1 MLYPYNTKLEK
12 QLYKVLSGDKTPYGG
27 NMKIHFIGIGGIGL
41 SALAKFLVNDGHKIS
56 GSDIKQTEITNDLAT
71 NFDAKIT
78 IPHYA
83 DAVEGV
89 DRVIYSAAV
98 RPNNPE
104 YQRAKELG
112 IELLSRKESLKSIL
126 GEKEVYAVGGAH
138 GKSTTSAMLSSIIP
152 ESNALIGAISKEF
165 GSNVRNYPNN
175 KVVFE
180 ADESDESFL
189 NSNPYLAIVTN
200 VEPEHMEYY
209 EYDEERFYNAYRNF
223 LNLAKIRVINAEDEF
238 LSSLD
243 MESIKLYPSKDIKNI
258 EFVLVNGEPHTRF
271 ELLELGSFEVFGFG
285 NHIALDASLAILAAL
300 ELGED
305 LEEIRGHLLNYKGIK
320 KRFDIVQNKENCVV
334 IDDYGHHPTEIKVTM
349 ESLQAYKKLRG
360 FTKLNVIWQPHKYS
374 RTIDNLQAFVECFE
388 GVDEL
393 VILPIWAAGELEV
406 EIDFKGAFSRYK
418 LFMADRVTKEDGIV
432 KVIKDGHMICEY
444 KEGLVTAFG
453 AGDITYQIRGL

>member
-1 MLYPYNTKLEK
+1 
-12 QLYKVLSGDKTPYGG
+12 
-27 NMKIHFIGIGGIGL
+27 MKIHFIGIGGIGL
-41 SALAKFLVNDGHKIS
+41 SALAKFLFNDGHKLS
-56 GSDIKQTEITNDLAT
+56 GSDIKQSEITNDLAT

-78 IPHYA
+78 IPHHA

-104 YQRAKELG
+104 YQKAKALG

-138 GKSTTSAMLSSIIP
+138 GKSTTSAMLASILP
-152 ESNALIGAISKEF
+152 QSNALIGAISKEF

-209 EYDEERFYNAYRNF
+209 EYDEGRFYNAYRNF
-223 LNLAKIRVINAEDEF
+223 LSLADIRVINAEDTF

-243 MESIKLYPSKDIKNI
+243 MDSSKLYPSQDIRNI
-258 EFVLVNGEPHTRF
+258 EFVLVNGKPYTKF
-271 ELLELGSFEVFGFG
+271 DLSDLGTFEVFGFG
-285 NHIALDASLAILAAL
+285 NHIALDAALAIMGAL
-300 ELGED
+300 ELGEK
-305 LEEIRGHLLNYKGIK
+305 LEDIRTNLLNYKGIK
-320 KRFDIVQNKENCVV
+320 KRFDIVQNHEECVV
-334 IDDYGHHPTEIKVTM
+334 IDDYGHHPTEIKVTIA
-349 ESLQAYKKLRG
+349 SLQAYKNLRG
-360 FTKLNVIWQPHKYS
+360 FSKLNVIWQPHKYS
-374 RTIDNLQAFVECFE
+374 RTMDNLQGFIECFK

-393 VILPIWAAGELEV
+393 VILPIWAAGELKV
-406 EIDFKGAFSRYK
+406 DIDLKGAFSRYK
-418 LFMADRVTKEDGIV
+418 LHMADSVTKEDGVV
-432 KVIKDGHMICEY
+432 KVFKDGHVIQEY
-444 KEGLVTAFG
+444 GDGLVAAFG
-453 AGDITYQIRGL
+453 AGDITYQIRGEA

>member
-1 MLYPYNTKLEK
+1 
-12 QLYKVLSGDKTPYGG
+12 
-27 NMKIHFIGIGGIGL
+27 MKIHFIGIGGIGL

-78 IPHYA
+78 IPHHA

-89 DRVIYSAAV
+89 ERVIYSAAV
-98 RPNNPE
+98 RPTNAE
-104 YQRAKELG
+104 YMRAKELG
-112 IELLSRKESLKSIL
+112 IELLSRKESLKGIL

-138 GKSTTSAMLSSIIP
+138 GKSTTSAMLASIIP

-209 EYDEERFYNAYRNF
+209 GYDEERFYNAYKNF
-223 LNLAKIRVINAEDEF
+223 VSLAKVRVFNAEDDF
-238 LSSLD
+238 LASLE
-243 MESIKLYPSKDIKNI
+243 MESIKLYPSKDIANI
-258 EFVLVNGEPHTRF
+258 AFVLVNGEPHTKF
-271 ELLELGSFEVFGFG
+271 DLLDLGAFEVFGFG
-285 NHIALDASLAILAAL
+285 NHIALDAALAILAAL

-305 LEEIRGHLLNYKGIK
+305 LEDIRTNLLNYKGIK
-320 KRFDIVQNKENCVV
+320 KRFDIVQNREESVV

-349 ESLQAYKKLRG
+349 ESLQAYKDLRD
-360 FTKLNVIWQPHKYS
+360 FNTLNVIWQPHKYS
-374 RTIDNLQAFVECFE
+374 RTMDNLQAFVECFD

-406 EIDFKGAFSRYK
+406 DIDLKGAFSRYK
-418 LFMADRVTKEDGIV
+418 LLMADSITKEDGIV
-432 KVIKDGHMICEY
+432 KVFKDGHVIREY
-444 KEGLVTAFG
+444 SEGLITAFG
-453 AGDITYQIRGL
+453 AGDITYQIRGES

>member
-1 MLYPYNTKLEK
+1 
-12 QLYKVLSGDKTPYGG
+12 
-27 NMKIHFIGIGGIGL
+27 MKIHFIGIGGIGL

-78 IPHYA
+78 IPHHE

-104 YQRAKELG
+104 YQKAQELG

-126 GEKEVYAVGGAH
+126 GDKEVYAVGGAH
-138 GKSTTSAMLSSIIP
+138 GKSTTSAMLASILP

-175 KVVFE
+175 KVIFE

-189 NSNPYLAIVTN
+189 NSNPHLAIVTN

-223 LNLAKIRVINAEDEF
+223 LSLANIHVINAEDEF
-238 LSSLD
+238 LASLE
-243 MESIKLYPSKDIKNI
+243 MESIKLYPSKDISNI
-258 EFVLVNGEPHTRF
+258 AFVLVDGEPHTRF
-271 ELLELGSFEVFGFG
+271 ELLNLGTFEVFGFG
-285 NHIALDASLAILAAL
+285 NHIALDAALAILAAL

-305 LEEIRGHLLNYKGIK
+305 LEDIRSNLLHYKGIK
-320 KRFDIVQNKENCVV
+320 KRFDIVQNQEECVV

-349 ESLQAYKKLRG
+349 ESLQIYKELRE
-360 FTKLNVIWQPHKYS
+360 FSKLNVIWQPHKYS
-374 RTIDNLQAFVECFE
+374 RTMDNLQAFVECFE

-393 VILPIWAAGELEV
+393 VILPIWSAGELKV
-406 EIDFKGAFSRYK
+406 DIDLKGAFSRYK
-418 LFMADRVTKEDGIV
+418 LLMADSVTKEDGIV
-432 KVIKDGHMICEY
+432 KVFKDGHVIREY
-444 KEGLVTAFG
+444 SEGLVSSFG
-453 AGDITYQIRGL
+453 AGDITYQIRGEA

>member
-1 MLYPYNTKLEK
+1 
-12 QLYKVLSGDKTPYGG
+12 
-27 NMKIHFIGIGGIGL
+27 MKIHFIGIGGIGL

-78 IPHYA
+78 IPHHE

-89 DRVIYSAAV
+89 ERVIYSAAV

-104 YQRAKELG
+104 YQKAQELG

-138 GKSTTSAMLSSIIP
+138 GKSTTSAMLASILP

-165 GSNVRNYPNN
+165 GSNVRNYPNS

-223 LNLAKIRVINAEDEF
+223 LSLANIRVINAEDEF
-238 LSSLD
+238 LSSLE
-243 MESIKLYPSKDIKNI
+243 MQSIKLYPSKDISNI
-258 EFVLVNGEPHTRF
+258 AFVLVEGEPHTRF
-271 ELLELGSFEVFGFG
+271 ELLDLGTFEVFGFG
-285 NHIALDASLAILAAL
+285 NHIALDAALAILAAL
-300 ELGED
+300 ELGEG
-305 LEEIRGHLLNYKGIK
+305 LEDIRSNLLHYKGIK
-320 KRFDIVQNKENCVV
+320 KRFDIVQNQEECVV

-349 ESLQAYKKLRG
+349 ESLKSYKDLRG
-360 FTKLNVIWQPHKYS
+360 FSKLNVIWQPHKYS
-374 RTIDNLQAFVECFE
+374 RTMDNLQAFVECFE

-393 VILPIWAAGELEV
+393 VILPIWAAGELKV
-406 EIDFKGAFSRYK
+406 DIDLKGAFSRYK
-418 LFMADRVTKEDGIV
+418 LLMADSVTKEDSIV
-432 KVIKDGHMICEY
+432 KVFKDGHVMQEY
-444 KEGLVTAFG
+444 SEGLVTSFG
-453 AGDITYQIRGL
+453 AGDITYQIRGEA

>member
-1 MLYPYNTKLEK
+1 
-12 QLYKVLSGDKTPYGG
+12 
-27 NMKIHFIGIGGIGL
+27 MKIHFIGIGGIGL

-71 NFDAKIT
+71 NFAAKIT
-78 IPHYA
+78 IPHHE

-89 DRVIYSAAV
+89 DRVVYSAAV

-104 YQRAKELG
+104 YQKAQELG

-138 GKSTTSAMLSSIIP
+138 GKSTTSAMLASIIP

-165 GSNVRNYPNN
+165 GSNVRNYPNDR
-175 KVVFE
+175 VIFE

-223 LNLAKIRVINAEDEF
+223 VSLAKVRVINAEDEF

-243 MESIKLYPSKDIKNI
+243 MESIKLYPSKDISNI
-258 EFVLVNGEPHTRF
+258 EFVLVDGEPHTRF
-271 ELLELGSFEVFGFG
+271 ELLDLGSFEVFGFG
-285 NHIALDASLAILAAL
+285 NHIALDAALAILAAL
-300 ELGED
+300 ELGEKVED
-305 LEEIRGHLLNYKGIK
+305 IRLNLLNYKGIK
-320 KRFDIVQNKENCVV
+320 KRFDIVQNEENMVV

-349 ESLQAYKKLRG
+349 ESLQSYKKLRD
-360 FTKLNVIWQPHKYS
+360 FNHLNVIWQPHKYS
-374 RTIDNLQAFVECFE
+374 RTMDNLPAFVECFE

-393 VILPIWAAGELEV
+393 VILPIWSAGELEV
-406 EIDFKGAFSRYK
+406 DIDLKGAFSRYQ
-418 LFMADRVTKEDGIV
+418 LLMADSVTKEDSVV
-432 KVIKDGHMICEY
+432 KVFKDGHVIREY
-444 KEGLVTAFG
+444 SEGLLTSFG
-453 AGDITYQIRGL
+453 AGDITYQIRGEA

>member
-1 MLYPYNTKLEK
+1 MGKNTHFTGEK
-12 QLYKVLSGDKTPYGG
+12 
-27 NMKIHFIGIGGIGL
+27 MKIHFIGIGGIGL
-41 SALAKFLVNDGHKIS
+41 SALAKFLANDGHKIS

-78 IPHYA
+78 IPHHA

-89 DRVIYSAAV
+89 ERVIYSAAV

-138 GKSTTSAMLSSIIP
+138 GKSTTSAMLASLIP
-152 ESNALIGAISKEF
+152 HSNALIGAISKAF

-189 NSNPYLAIVTN
+189 NANPYLAIVTN

-223 LNLAKIRVINAEDEF
+223 LNLAQVRVINAEDTF
-238 LSSLD
+238 LASLEL
-243 MESIKLYPSKDIKNI
+243 ESIKLYPSKDISNI

-271 ELLELGSFEVFGFG
+271 TLLDLGSFEVFGFG
-285 NHIALDASLAILAAL
+285 NHIALDAALAILAAL
-300 ELGED
+300 ELGENIED
-305 LEEIRGHLLNYKGIK
+305 IRTNLLNYKGIK
-320 KRFDIVQNKENCVV
+320 KRFDIVQNQENCVV

-349 ESLQAYKKLRG
+349 ESLQAYKGLRT
-360 FTKLNVIWQPHKYS
+360 FNQLNVIWQPHKYS
-374 RTIDNLQAFVECFE
+374 RTMDNLQGFVECFE
-388 GVDEL
+388 GADEL
-393 VILPIWAAGELEV
+393 VILPIWSAGELEV
-406 EIDFKGAFSRYK
+406 DIDLKGAFSRYK
-418 LFMADRVTKEDGIV
+418 LLMADSVTKEDGVV
-432 KVIKDGHMICEY
+432 KVIKDGHTIREY
-444 KEGLVTAFG
+444 HEGLVTAFG
-453 AGDITYQIRGL
+453 AGDITYQIRGEV

>member
-1 MLYPYNTKLEK
+1 VK
-12 QLYKVLSGDKTPYGG
+12 
-27 NMKIHFIGIGGIGL
+27 KIHFIGIGGIGL
-41 SALAKFLVNDGHKIS
+41 SALAKFLFNDGHKIS

-78 IPHYA
+78 IPHHE

-104 YQRAKELG
+104 YQKAKELG

-138 GKSTTSAMLSSIIP
+138 GKSTTSAMLASIIP
-152 ESNALIGAISKEF
+152 ESNALIGALSKEF

-209 EYDEERFYNAYRNF
+209 GYDEERFYTAYKNF
-223 LNLAKIRVINAEDEF
+223 LSLAKVRVINAEDEF
-238 LSSLD
+238 LSSLE

-258 EFVLVNGEPHTRF
+258 EFVLVDGEPHTKF
-271 ELLELGSFEVFGFG
+271 ELLDLGSFEVFGFG
-285 NHIALDASLAILAAL
+285 NHIALDAALAILGAM
-300 ELGED
+300 ELGEKVED
-305 LEEIRGHLLNYKGIK
+305 IRVNLLHYKGIK
-320 KRFDIVQNKENCVV
+320 KRFDIVQNREECVV

-349 ESLQAYKKLRG
+349 ESLQTYKNLRD
-360 FTKLNVIWQPHKYS
+360 FSKLNVIWQPHKYS
-374 RTIDNLQAFVECFE
+374 RTMDNLQGFVECFE
-388 GVDEL
+388 GVNEL

-406 EIDFKGAFSRYK
+406 DIDLKGAFSRYR
-418 LFMADRVTKEDGIV
+418 LLMADSITKEDGVV
-432 KVIKDGHMICEY
+432 KIFKDGHIIQEY
-444 KEGLVTAFG
+444 GEGLITAFG
-453 AGDITYQIRGL
+453 AGDITYQIRGEA